1 MAEKRIETNV
11 STTLSASAP
20 YHDDFNTDDAVN
32 GKSPH
37 DKNFLRILFKPGVSV
52 QARELNQIQTAIQA
66 QIDKLG
72 RHVFRNNSAV
82 LGGEFSV
89 DNDVDS
95 INIKS
100 MQPDFDS
107 VTKIQDALV
116 GTEIR
121 DNATDGLA
129 EVKAY
134 VTGVKAITD
143 STELKLFLRYVKST
157 QTGTHTVTEEGD
169 STASTLAYD
178 KNVFG
183 ASNLYSADGALIA
196 TVSSTGKAA
205 RLTVEDGVF
214 FTNGSFVV
222 KEKESIFIDRP
233 RVDDTTFIQYEGQA
247 ILKVNEVLYSAT
259 ARPDYTADVELFDNS
274 AQQTGQ
280 TTNTGAPGADR
291 YAIDLQ
297 LHLLTRTAELLGGE
311 NTGLVDDQ
319 ELYNGNSVKLIDIVN
334 NETGGYTAT
343 PYNMIGDYIESRTFE
358 ESGNYTV
365 NPFRVTV
372 REHLNDGDNGGK
384 FTSAAGGDINKY
396 LIEIDPST
404 AYIQGRRIQFTNQ
417 KSVVVNKVR
426 AATKTGESVSFQAR
440 KGNYIEGIT
449 MTGVPNTSTTYYL
462 YLSKSD
468 TNRNTLQKTT
478 FDNSPSLSNAI
489 GSCKVRTVDYTG
501 QKYRAYITNLNL
513 EPGFQLKDARFLSE
527 ASADF
532 TDQDFSLDVG
542 ANASGFI
549 LKEPKYNSDI
559 YPIGYPGITNVESL
573 KYTARVSD
581 ITQTLGATTEDHTF
595 TAAPGRTFFS
605 DNINDYIVVDADG
618 VVLDLDPQHTPV
630 ITGSGSQVELHS
642 TIAASATQHT
652 LIAPVKISASVA
664 NIELGTMTNQAQS
677 TNSVSNAGVIVIPD
691 NILTIDKI
699 TSDAGGNTVVTSDY
713 EIDIRTS
720 ETGIENSGS
729 RLIYRGT
736 DSAPTQI
743 YLSGLKVTTYNAG
756 VYTVNSFNHTSNAF
770 SGHSSGSSIAYR
782 DIPSFEDQFK
792 LSDGIDFRNLGSSTV
807 LDPNSLVEATISRIQ
822 PRIDCLV
829 LNKQG
834 EFKVI
839 EGIPADNPI
848 PPISPPDVLK
858 LATIVV
864 PPFGAQIK
872 DFEVTPNN
880 NRRYTMQDINKLERR
895 ISNLEFYTST
905 NELERNANEKQI
917 LDSNGLRF
925 KNGILTD
932 AFTGH
937 GVGNVYDGGYRCAM
951 DELAGE
957 LRPLFTQEHFKLKPP
972 TDSQARTPKGDGDK
986 DDNNATQ
993 KEPNARLNSD
1003 SKFPFID
1010 QRAASV
1016 SINVNPYAV
1025 SAYLGE
1031 IELSPSS
1038 DEWKSTV
1045 RAPDVIVNNDGQY
1058 DQLVTLLKQ
1067 SEAFG
1072 TVWGEAQSHWTGSY
1086 TYRYKKKRW
1095 YGRTKHYTATVKT
1108 GYRDQRGVEG
1118 YIESGYGPSELIN
1131 ESIIN
1136 LAFIPF
1142 VRSRRVYFKAT
1153 NLKPLTRHIPYLNDI
1168 DISKY
1173 TVGQNQQT
1181 YNSKLY
1187 ADTDEAFTYE
1197 PSEQLVGIPAESGY
1211 SSSAITSNS
1220 PGEAYGFFVVP
1231 NNDSMQ
1237 FRCGTLEFKLI
1248 DSTNPDVSFGDSYAI
1263 AQYPAVGTIQ
1273 TLQKTFVSTK
1283 TAEIAFRD
1291 MYRRLD
1297 KVQYDTK
1304 TGRTTYKD
1312 PLAQSF
1318 LISGYPGGIMLS
1330 DIDLF
1335 FDTKDPALPVN
1346 IYIVTMENGIP
1357 TQTIVPYSQVIK
1369 NSAQVNTSNDAS
1381 VATNFKFKAPVYLQ
1395 ADTEYALV
1403 VASNATGD
1411 GDGTTATGYKLW
1423 VGEVGGIDISSSG
1436 STVITKQPYAGV
1448 FFKSQNASTWTEDQN
1463 IDMKFTMNAYNFFT
1477 DDDRRI
1483 GSKKAEYTFDTVLPI
1498 DNAGTVISPLPSATS
1513 AQVLSTE
1520 FQHPDVD
1527 VSYSIQAGGTPGE
1540 NISCRAN
1547 EIVDFLNN
1555 QYSITQDSSDS
1566 NTTNTI
1572 KVTATMTSRNEF
1584 ITPMINLDRFSL
1596 ITYNNEVTPLQ
1607 VAGGADEEL
1616 SKYHGSSCT
1625 ARYISRV
1632 AQLDNASTGL
1642 DVYVKINRPT
1652 GTEVRAYAR
1661 FGGGTAQDNSPNS
1674 DNFGFIRLDSDKI
1687 PFNDTGEFSEVHFQ
1701 KDFLLDG
1708 FNSPAAST
1716 TSIKDFT
1723 SFQIKFC
1730 MGSAANNAHKVPK
1743 LKELRA
1749 IATA

>member
-20 YHDDFNTDDAVN
+20 YHDDFNTDDAAN

-95 INIKS
+95 ININN
-100 MQPDFDS
+100 MQDAFNS

-121 DNATDGLA
+121 DGATDGLA
-129 EVKAY
+129 DVKAY

-143 STELKLFLRYVKST
+143 SNELKLFLRYVKST

-247 ILKVNEVLYSAT
+247 ILQVNEVLYSAE

-334 NETGGYTAT
+334 NETAGYNAT

-426 AATKTGESVSFQAR
+426 TATKTDETVSFQAR

-527 ASADF
+527 DSADF
-532 TDQDFSLDVG
+532 TDQEFSLDVG

-573 KYTARVSD
+573 KYTARISS
-581 ITQTLGATTEDHTF
+581 ITQTLAAATGTHTF
-595 TAAPGRTFFS
+595 TAPVQQTFFS

-618 VVLDLDPQHTPV
+618 IVLDLDPQHTPV
-630 ITGSGSQVELHS
+630 ITGGGSQIELHS
-642 TIAASATQHT
+642 TIAASATVHT
-652 LIAPVKISASVA
+652 LIAPVKISTTAA
-664 NIELGTMTNQAQS
+664 NIVLATMTNQAQS

-699 TSDAGGNTVVTSDY
+699 TSDSGGNTVVTSDY
-713 EIDIRTS
+713 EIDIRAS
-720 ETGIENSGS
+720 ETGIGNSGS

-736 DSAPTQI
+736 DTAPATI
-743 YLSGLKVTTYNAG
+743 YLSGLKVSTYNPG
-756 VYTVNSFNHTSNAF
+756 VYTVNSFNHDNLAF
-770 SGHSSGSSIAYR
+770 SGHSSGSAIAYR

-792 LSDGIDFRNLGSSTV
+792 LSDGIDFRNLGSNTV
-807 LDPNSLVEATISRIQ
+807 LDPNSLVEATIDRIQ

-917 LDSNGLRF
+917 LDGNGLRF

-957 LRPLFTQEHFKLKPP
+957 LRPLFTQEHFKLKAG
-972 TDSQARTPKGDGDK
+972 TDSQARTPKGPGDK
-986 DDNNATQ
+986 DGENATQ
-993 KEPNARLNSD
+993 KEPNARLNSN
-1003 SKFPFID
+1003 SKFPFIN

-1045 RAPDVIVNNDGQY
+1045 RAPDVIVNSDGQY

-1153 NLKPLTRHIPYLNDI
+1153 NLKPNTRHIPYLNDI

-1173 TVGQNQQT
+1173 TVGQDEAT
-1181 YNSKLY
+1181 YNLKLY
-1187 ADTDEAFTYE
+1187 ADNNEAITYE
-1197 PSEQLVGIPAESGY
+1197 PSEQLIGIPAESGY
-1211 SSSAITSNS
+1211 SSTAITSDDR
-1220 PGEAYGFFVVP
+1220 GEAYGFFVVP

-1248 DSTNPDVSFGDSYAI
+1248 DSINPDVSFGNSYAI

-1291 MYRRLD
+1291 VYRRLD
-1297 KVQYDTK
+1297 KVEYDTK
-1304 TGRTTYKD
+1304 TGQTTYKD

-1330 DIDLF
+1330 DIDLY

-1346 IYIVTMENGIP
+1346 VYIVTMENGIP

-1369 NSAQVNTSNDAS
+1369 NSDQVITSNNAS
-1381 VATNFKFKAPVYLQ
+1381 LATNFKFKAPVYLQ

-1411 GDGTTATGYKLW
+1411 GDGATATGYKLW
-1423 VGEVGGIDISSSG
+1423 VGEVGGIDITTSG
-1436 STVITKQPYAGV
+1436 STVIAKQPYAGV

-1483 GSKKAEYTFDTVLPI
+1483 GSKKAEYTFDTVLPV
-1498 DNAGTVISPLPSATS
+1498 DSAGTVISPLPSATS

-1555 QYSITQDSSDS
+1555 QYSITQDGGSK
-1566 NTTNTI
+1566 TTNTI

-1607 VAGGADEEL
+1607 TSIGEDEEL
-1616 SKYHGSSCT
+1616 SKYHGSNCT

-1674 DNFGFIRLDSDKI
+1674 DEFGFIRLDSDKI

-1730 MGSAANNAHKVPK
+1730 MGSGNAHKVPK